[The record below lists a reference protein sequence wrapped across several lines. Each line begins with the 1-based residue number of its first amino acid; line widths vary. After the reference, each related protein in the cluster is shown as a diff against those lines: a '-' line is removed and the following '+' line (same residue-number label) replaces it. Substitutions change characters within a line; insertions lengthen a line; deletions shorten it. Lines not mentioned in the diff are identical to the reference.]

1 MDALEA
7 LSMLIVRADPEDSNQ
22 YPFWVA
28 EVGKIEKDRYSQYFN
43 KVQVCWYTPIKR
55 GSKDVTNVQYL
66 LLKFSAE
73 CSTHT
78 DRRDKQSS
86 HKAIKQVANWIDLD
100 TIVVVFSCLLTGK
113 KYQNEFSKKCWKL
126 LLYVKQLD

>member
-55 GSKDVTNVQYL
+55 ESKDVTNVQYL

-73 CSTHT
+73 CSTRT
-78 DRRDKQSS
+78 GRRDKQSS
-86 HKAIKQVANWIDLD
+86 HKAINRVADWIDLD
-100 TIVVVFSCLLTGK
+100 TIIVVFSHLLTGGK
-113 KYQNEFSKKCWKL
+113 IPKRVQQKCWKIL
-126 LLYVKQLD
+126 L